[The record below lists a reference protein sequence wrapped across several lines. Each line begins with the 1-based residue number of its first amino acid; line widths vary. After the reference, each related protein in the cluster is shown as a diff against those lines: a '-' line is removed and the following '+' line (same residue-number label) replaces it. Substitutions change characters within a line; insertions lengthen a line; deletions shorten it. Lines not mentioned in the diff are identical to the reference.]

1 MSICCE
7 DSSGA
12 CKTEGAKDRM
22 GLGGKKQG
30 GNLGTYGRN
39 WAASGNDKQRNVPEG
54 AGNGRETREE
64 KGQGERERGK
74 ERKSSANKGR
84 LRVKAEAEQNKKAA
98 GEMKRDR
105 YMDAEAADM
114 EIAELRDLEEGKSE
128 KIEK

>member
-1 MSICCE
+1 MEHARLGEGRTGWGWVGRSKGEIWGHTDEIGLHPATTSREMSQRE
-7 DSSGA
+7 LG
-12 CKTEGAKDRM
+12 M
-22 GLGGKKQG
+22 GEKP
-30 GNLGTYGRN
+30 GRKR
-39 WAASGNDKQRNVPEG
+39 DK
-54 AGNGRETREE
+54 
-64 KGQGERERGK
+64 EREREK

>member
-1 MSICCE
+1 M
-7 DSSGA
+7 
-12 CKTEGAKDRM
+12 
-22 GLGGKKQG
+22 
-30 GNLGTYGRN
+30 GTYGQN

-54 AGNGRETREE
+54 AGNGKETREK
-64 KGQGERERGK
+64 KGQGERER
-74 ERKSSANKGR
+74 ESSANKGR

>member
-1 MSICCE
+1 
-7 DSSGA
+7 
-12 CKTEGAKDRM
+12 M
-22 GLGGKKQG
+22 GLGGKKQREIWG
-30 GNLGTYGRN
+30 HTDKIGLHPATTSREMSQRELGMGEKPGRKR
-39 WAASGNDKQRNVPEG
+39 DK
-54 AGNGRETREE
+54 
-64 KGQGERERGK
+64 ERER
-74 ERKSSANKGR
+74 SSANKGR